1 MLQANFFFIGCTLP
15 GEKILCLK
23 SSLKLKGVKE

>member
-1 MLQANFFFIGCTLP
+1 MLQANFFYRRTLP
-15 GEKILCLK
+15 EKILCLK